1 MDKIKKIIEKAQN
14 TMRKTLLNLL
24 AVTVGFLAGTLEG
37 NTCTNVIITRGA
49 SRDGSVLVSYAADS
63 HYLFGEL
70 YYHPAQDWK
79 PGTMLQIY
87 EWDTN
92 RHLGEIE
99 QVPHTYQ
106 TVGNMN
112 EFQVIIT
119 ETTWGGRPE
128 LEDKSG
134 GIDYGSLIYIAL
146 QRAKT
151 AREAIDVIVDLA
163 NTHGYCSEGETF
175 SIADKNEAWI
185 MELVGKGMN
194 MKNGKNLNKGIVWV
208 AMRVPDGA
216 ICGHA
221 NQARIGKFPLD
232 DPDNCLYAPDVI
244 SLARRKGWF
253 EGLDSEF
260 SFKKAYCP
268 ADFGT
273 VRGCD
278 ARVWSA
284 FNILTDGW
292 FSFYDEDGKA
302 VTRDAFSYLDYV
314 MGNDLEGDFPLF
326 VYPRKKAGVKEVA
339 DVMRDHFEGTPMDMT
354 QDIGAGGNA
363 LPYRW
368 RPMEFTYDGKT
379 YVNERA
385 IATQQTGF
393 WMVGQA
399 RNYVPDVVG
408 GILWF
413 GTDDAATSYL
423 TPIYT
428 STTKVPDCFR
438 EGNGD
443 LLHYSNTA
451 SFWINNRISN
461 ACYKM
466 YNVMAPYV
474 RDRIDYF
481 EIDQMERR
489 THSVDSMAVVMYNQV
504 AVKLQKKLS
513 SKHDVMVS
521 RRPFAAVVKYVTDYT
536 VKTAQDQFEAWR
548 TLEEELLVKF
558 MDGNV
563 KPQNDDGTFKHS
575 EYSDGIPEKVEW
587 PGYTELWKETVAQEH
602 GDVIIV
608 PEETNNQ

>member
-1 MDKIKKIIEKAQN
+1 
-14 TMRKTLLNLL
+14 MRKSLLKTL
-24 AVTVGFLAGTLEG
+24 AVAVAVLFSAAEG
-37 NTCTNVIITRGA
+37 NTCTNVIVTGGA

-70 YYHPAQDWK
+70 YYHPAADW
-79 PGTMLQIY
+79 PAGSMLKIY
-87 EWDTN
+87 DWDTH
-92 RHLGEIE
+92 RYLGEIE
-99 QVPHTYQ
+99 QVLHTYQ

-112 EFQVIIT
+112 EHQVIIT

-128 LEDKSG
+128 LEDKKG

-151 AREAIDVIVDLA
+151 AREAIQVIVDLA
-163 NTHGYCSEGETF
+163 NRYGYASEGETF
-175 SIADKNEAWI
+175 SIADKKEAWI
-185 MELVGKGMN
+185 MELIGKGMN
-194 MKNGKNLNKGIVWV
+194 VKNGVNIQKGIVWV
-208 AMRVPDGA
+208 AMRIPDGA
-216 ICGHA
+216 ICAHA
-221 NQARIGKFPLD
+221 NQARIGKFPMD
-232 DPDNCLYAPDVI
+232 DPDNCLFAPDVI
-244 SLARRKGWF
+244 TFARKKGYF
-253 EGLDSEF
+253 DGLDSEF

-268 ADFGT
+268 IDFGT

-278 ARVWSA
+278 ARAWSA

-292 FSFYDEDGKA
+292 FSFYDDNGSP
-302 VTRDAFSYLDYV
+302 VTRDAYTYLDYV
-314 MGNDLEGDFPLF
+314 MGQNLEGDIPLW
-326 VYPRKKAGVKEVA
+326 VYPRKKIGVKQIA

-368 RPMEFTYDGKT
+368 RPMEFTFDGKT

-443 LLHYSNTA
+443 LLHYSPTA
-451 SFWINNRISN
+451 SFWINNRVSN

-474 RDRIDYF
+474 RERADAF
-481 EIDQMERR
+481 ELDQMERR

-504 AVKLQKKLS
+504 AVKMQEKAAKGKGQS
-513 SKHDVMVS
+513 S
-521 RRPFAAVVKYVTDYT
+521 RPFAKITKYVTDYS
-536 VKTAQDQFEAWR
+536 VKTAQDQFQAW
-548 TLEEELLVKF
+548 TALETELLVKF

-563 KPQNDDGTFKHS
+563 KPQNPDGSFKHTEHS
-575 EYSDGIPEKVEW
+575 KAIPAKIDW

-602 GDVIIV
+602 GDIIRV
-608 PEETNNQ
+608 PEQ

>member
-1 MDKIKKIIEKAQN
+1 
-14 TMRKTLLNLL
+14 MRKTILKIMVSAL
-24 AVTVGFLAGTLEG
+24 AVLALEIEG
-37 NTCTNVIITRGA
+37 NTCTNIIVTRGA
-49 SRDGSVLVSYAADS
+49 SKDGSVLVSYAADS
-63 HYLFGEL
+63 HHLYGEL
-70 YYHPAQDWK
+70 YYHPAMDWK
-79 PGTMLQIY
+79 AGSMLPVY
-87 EWDTN
+87 DWDTN
-92 RHLGEIE
+92 RYLGDIE
-99 QVPHTYQ
+99 QVEHTYQ

-112 EFQVIIT
+112 EYQLIIT

-128 LEDKSG
+128 LEDKNG
-134 GIDYGSLIYIAL
+134 GIDYGSLIYITL

-163 NTHGYCSEGETF
+163 NTYGYASEGETF
-175 SIADKNEAWI
+175 SIADKHEAWI
-185 MELVGKGMN
+185 MEIVGKGMN
-194 MKNGKNLNKGIVWV
+194 IKNGVNTQKGIVWV

-216 ICGHA
+216 ICAHA
-221 NQARIGKFPLD
+221 NQPRIGKFPLD

-244 SLARRKGWF
+244 SFARRKGYF

-268 ADFGT
+268 LDFGT

-278 ARVWSA
+278 ARVWA
-284 FNILTDGW
+284 AYNILTDGW
-292 FSFYDEDGKA
+292 FSFYDENGNA
-302 VTRDAFSYLDYV
+302 VTHDAYAYLEYV
-314 MGNDLEGDFPLF
+314 LGNDLNGDLPLF
-326 VYPRKKAGVKEVA
+326 VYPRKKAGVKEIA
-339 DVMRDHFEGTPMDMT
+339 DVMRDHYEGTPMDMP

-368 RPMEFTYDGKT
+368 RPMEWEFDGKT
-379 YVNERA
+379 YINERA

-428 STTKVPDCFR
+428 SITDVPDCFR

-443 LLHYSNTA
+443 LLHYSPTS

-466 YNVMAPYV
+466 YNQMAPYV
-474 RDRIDYF
+474 RTRVDQF
-481 EIDQMERR
+481 ERDQIEHK
-489 THSVDSMAVVMYNQV
+489 THSVDSMAVILYNQV
-504 AVKLQKKLS
+504 AIKMQKKLS
-513 SKHDVMVS
+513 AKGDVMVS
-521 RRPFAAVVKYVTDYT
+521 RTPFSKVVKYVSDYSL
-536 VKTAQDQFEAWR
+536 KTAQEQFAAWQQ
-548 TLEEELLVKF
+548 LEVELLVKF

-563 KPQNDDGTFKHS
+563 KPQNPDGSFIHS
-575 EYSDGIPEKVEW
+575 EYSEGLPETIEH
-587 PGYTELWKETVAQEH
+587 PEYTELWKETVVQEH
-602 GDVIIV
+602 GELIRV
-608 PEETNNQ
+608 PEQ

>member
-1 MDKIKKIIEKAQN
+1 MKKTILKIMVSA
-14 TMRKTLLNLL
+14 L
-24 AVTVGFLAGTLEG
+24 AVMAFQAEG
-37 NTCTNVIITRGA
+37 NTCTNVIVTRGA
-49 SRDGSVLVSYAADS
+49 TRDGSVLVSYAADS
-63 HYLFGEL
+63 HYLYGEL
-70 YYHPAQDWK
+70 YYKKAADWK
-79 PGTMLQIY
+79 PGSLLEIHD
-87 EWDTN
+87 WDTN
-92 RHLGEIE
+92 RYLGDID
-99 QVPHTYQ
+99 QVSHTYQ

-112 EFQVIIT
+112 EYQLIIT

-128 LEDKSG
+128 LEDKNG
-134 GIDYGSLIYIAL
+134 GIDYGSLIYITL

-163 NTHGYCSEGETF
+163 NTYGYASEGETF

-185 MELVGKGMN
+185 MEIIGKGMN
-194 MKNGKNLNKGIVWV
+194 IKNGVNTQKGIVWV

-216 ICGHA
+216 ICAHA

-244 SLARRKGWF
+244 SFARRKGYF

-260 SFKKAYCP
+260 NFKRTYNP
-268 ADFGT
+268 VDFGT

-284 FNILTDGW
+284 YNILTDGW
-292 FSFYDEDGKA
+292 FAFYDDNGNA
-302 VTRDAFSYLDYV
+302 VTRDAYTYLDYV
-314 MGNDLEGDFPLF
+314 LGNDLNGDLPLF
-326 VYPRKKAGVKEVA
+326 VYPRKKTGVKEVA

-368 RPMEFTYDGKT
+368 RPMEFKYDGKT

-428 STTKVPDCFR
+428 SITKVPECFR

-443 LLHYSNTA
+443 RLHYSPTA
-451 SFWINNRISN
+451 SFWVNNRISN

-466 YNVMAPYV
+466 YNQMAPYV
-474 RDRIDYF
+474 RERIDAF
-481 EIDQMERR
+481 ETDQIERR

-504 AVKLQKKLS
+504 VVKIQKKME
-513 SKHDVMVS
+513 SKHDTMIS
-521 RRPFAAVVKYVTDYT
+521 RKPFSKVVNYVTDYT
-536 VKTAQDQFEAWR
+536 VKTAQDQFKNWQN
-548 TLEEELLVKF
+548 LEVELLVKY

-563 KPQNDDGTFKHS
+563 VPQDEKGRFVHS
-575 EYSDGIPEKVEW
+575 QYSEGMPEKLEW
-587 PGYTELWKETVAQEH
+587 PGYTDLWKETVAREH
-602 GDVIIV
+602 GSVSEV
-608 PEETNNQ
+608 PVE

>member
-1 MDKIKKIIEKAQN
+1 MEKGKN
-14 TMRKTLLNLL
+14 ILKTL
-24 AVTVGFLAGTLEG
+24 FLSAILMTIGIEG
-37 NTCTNVIITRGA
+37 NTCTNVIVSRGA
-49 SRDGSVLVSYAADS
+49 SKDGSVLVSYAADS

-70 YYHPAQDWK
+70 YYKPAADWK
-79 PGTMLQIY
+79 AGSVLKVY
-87 EWDTN
+87 DWDSN
-92 RHLGEIE
+92 RYLGDIE
-99 QVPHTYQ
+99 QVPHTFQ

-112 EFQVIIT
+112 EYQVIIT

-128 LEDKSG
+128 LEDKKG
-134 GIDYGSLIYIAL
+134 GIDYGSLIYITL
-146 QRAKT
+146 QRAKS
-151 AREAIDVIVDLA
+151 AREAIDIIVDLA
-163 NTHGYCSEGETF
+163 NTYGYASEGETF

-185 MELVGKGMN
+185 MELIGKGMN
-194 MKNGKNLNKGIVWV
+194 IRNGVNVNKGIVWV

-216 ICGHA
+216 ICAHA
-221 NQARIGKFPLD
+221 NQARIGKFPLN

-244 SLARRKGWF
+244 RFARRKGYF
-253 EGLDSEF
+253 DGSDSEF

-278 ARVWSA
+278 ARAWSA

-292 FSFYDEDGKA
+292 FSFYDEQGNA
-302 VTRDAFSYLDYV
+302 VTRDAYGYMDYV
-314 MGNDLEGDFPLF
+314 MGRNLEGDFPLF
-326 VYPRKKAGVKEVA
+326 VFPRKKVGVKELA

-368 RPMEFTYDGKT
+368 RPMEWEFDGKT

-413 GTDDAATSYL
+413 GTDDAATSYV

-428 STTKVPDCFR
+428 STTKVPECFR
-438 EGNGD
+438 VGNGD
-443 LLHYSNTA
+443 LLHYSPTS

-466 YNVMAPYV
+466 YNIMAPHV
-474 RDRIDYF
+474 RKKIDAF
-481 EIDQMERR
+481 ETDQMERKTR
-489 THSVDSMAVVMYNQV
+489 SVDSTAVAMYNEI
-504 AVKLQKKLS
+504 AEKLLDKISAKR
-513 SKHDVMVS
+513 DVMVS
-521 RRPFAAVVKYVTDYT
+521 RKPFAKVTRYVTDYT
-536 VKTAQDQFEAWR
+536 VQTAQDQFDSWVS
-548 TLEEELLVKF
+548 LEEELLVKF
-558 MDGNV
+558 IDGNV
-563 KPQNDDGTFKHS
+563 KPQNEDGSFQHS
-575 EYSDGIPEKVEW
+575 EYTQGQPAKVQQ
-587 PGYTELWKETVAQEH
+587 PGYTELWKETVAREA
-602 GDVIIV
+602 GEVLKV
-608 PEETNNQ
+608 KE

>member
-1 MDKIKKIIEKAQN
+1 
-14 TMRKTLLNLL
+14 MRKNLL
-24 AVTVGFLAGTLEG
+24 KVSVAVLFSLLAAQEG

-49 SRDGSVLVSYAADS
+49 SMDGSVLVSYAADS
-63 HYLFGEL
+63 HYLYGEL
-70 YYHPAQDWK
+70 YYHPAADWK
-79 PGTMLQIY
+79 MGEVLRVY
-87 EWDTN
+87 DWDTN
-92 RHLGEIE
+92 RYLGEID
-99 QVPHTYQ
+99 QVEHTYQ

-112 EFQVIIT
+112 EHQLIIT

-128 LEDKSG
+128 LEDKHG
-134 GIDYGSLIYIAL
+134 GIDYGSLIYITL

-151 AREAIDVIVDLA
+151 AREAIDIIVNLA
-163 NTHGYCSEGETF
+163 NEYGYASEGETF

-185 MELVGKGMN
+185 MELIGKGMN
-194 MKNGKNLNKGIVWV
+194 MRNNVNMNKGIVWV

-216 ICGHA
+216 ICAHA
-221 NQARIGKFPLD
+221 NQARIGKFPLN
-232 DPDNCLYAPDVI
+232 DPDNCLYASDVI
-244 SLARRKGWF
+244 SFARRKGYF
-253 EGLDSEF
+253 DGADSEF
-260 SFKKAYCP
+260 SFKKAYNP

-278 ARVWSA
+278 ARAWSA

-292 FSFYDEDGKA
+292 FSFYDENGNA
-302 VTRDAFSYLDYV
+302 VTRDAFTYLDYV
-314 MGNDLEGDFPLF
+314 MGQNMENDFPLF
-326 VYPRKKAGVKEVA
+326 VYPRKKVSVKDLA

-368 RPMEFTYDGKT
+368 RPMEFKVEDRT

-428 STTKVPDCFR
+428 SITKVPDCFR
-438 EGNGD
+438 VGNGD
-443 LLHYSNTA
+443 LLHYSSTS
-451 SFWINNRISN
+451 SFWLNNRISN

-466 YNVMAPYV
+466 YNVMAPHV
-474 RDRIDYF
+474 RAKIDAF
-481 EIDQMERR
+481 ELDQVFRK
-489 THSVDSMAVVMYNQV
+489 THSVDSMAVVMYNEV
-504 AVKLQKKLS
+504 VVKMQKKLS
-513 SKHDVMVS
+513 SKGDVMVS
-521 RRPFAAVVKYVTDYT
+521 RKPFSKVIDYVSNYS
-536 VKTAQDQFEAWR
+536 VKTAQDQFLAWR
-548 TLEEELLVKF
+548 NLEVELLVKF

-563 KPQNDDGTFKHS
+563 KPQNDDGSFKHS
-575 EYSDGIPEKVEW
+575 EYSDGVPESVEW
-587 PGYTELWKETVAQEH
+587 PGYTDLWKATVAQEH
-602 GDVIIV
+602 GEVIQV
-608 PEETNNQ
+608 PDE

>member
-1 MDKIKKIIEKAQN
+1 
-14 TMRKTLLNLL
+14 MRKSLFKVLVASAALLGSVE
-24 AVTVGFLAGTLEG
+24 ARP
-37 NTCTNVIITRGA
+37 CTNVIITRGA
-49 SRDGSVLVSYAADS
+49 SKDGSVLVSYAADS
-63 HYLFGEL
+63 HTLFGEL
-70 YYHPAQDWK
+70 YYKSARDWK
-79 PGTMLQIY
+79 TGSKLQIY
-87 EWDTN
+87 DWDTN
-92 RHLGEIE
+92 KPLAQID
-99 QVPHTYQ
+99 QVSHTYQ

-112 EFQVIIT
+112 EFQLIIT

-128 LEDKSG
+128 LEDKNG
-134 GIDYGSLIYIAL
+134 GIDYGSLIYVAL
-146 QRAKT
+146 QRART
-151 AREAIDVIVDLA
+151 AREAIDVIVKLA
-163 NTHGYCSEGETF
+163 NEYGYASEGETF

-185 MELVGKGMN
+185 MELIGKGTN
-194 MKNGKNLNKGIVWV
+194 IRNGVNINRGIVWV
-208 AMRVPDGA
+208 ARRVPDGA
-216 ICGHA
+216 ICAHA
-221 NQARIGKFPLD
+221 NQARIGRFPLN
-232 DPDNCLYAPDVI
+232 DPENCLYAPDVI
-244 SLARRKGWF
+244 TFARRQGYF
-253 EGLDSEF
+253 NGTDEEF
-260 SFKKAYCP
+260 SFKNAYMP
-268 ADFGT
+268 LDFGT

-292 FSFYDEDGKA
+292 FSFYDENGDA
-302 VTRDAFSYLDYV
+302 ITRDAYSYLDYV
-314 MGNDLEGDFPLF
+314 MGRDLEADMPLF

-368 RPMEFTYDGKT
+368 RPMEFSYEGRT

-428 STTKVPDCFR
+428 STSKVPECFK

-443 LLHYSNTA
+443 RLHYSPTS
-451 SFWINNRISN
+451 SFWVNNRISN

-466 YNVMAPYV
+466 YNQMAPYV
-474 RDRIDYF
+474 RSRVDAF
-481 EIDQMERR
+481 EWDQMERR

-504 AVKLQKKLS
+504 VVKLQKKLN
-513 SKHDVMVS
+513 SKHDVMISSKPFSKIVS
-521 RRPFAAVVKYVTDYT
+521 YVTDYS
-536 VKTAQDQFEAWR
+536 VETAQKQFAAWQN
-548 TLEEELLVKF
+548 LEVELLVKF

-563 KPQNDDGTFKHS
+563 VPQDKDGKFVRSQYS
-575 EYSDGIPEKVEW
+575 EGMPAKLEN
-587 PGYTELWKETVAQEH
+587 PGYTELWKETVAREH
-602 GDVIIV
+602 GDVILV
-608 PEETNNQ
+608 P

>member
-1 MDKIKKIIEKAQN
+1 
-14 TMRKTLLNLL
+14 MRNSLLKVLVATAALL
-24 AVTVGFLAGTLEG
+24 GSMEARP
-37 NTCTNVIITRGA
+37 CTNIIISRGA
-49 SRDGSVLVSYAADS
+49 SQDGSVLVSYAADS
-63 HYLFGEL
+63 HTLYGEL
-70 YYHPAQDWK
+70 YYKPARDWK
-79 PGTMLQIY
+79 SGTSIQIY
-87 EWDTN
+87 DWDTN
-92 RHLGEIE
+92 KPLGVID
-99 QVPHTYQ
+99 QVPHTFQ

-128 LEDKSG
+128 LEDRTG

-146 QRAKT
+146 QRSRT
-151 AREAIDVIVDLA
+151 AREAIDVIVNLA
-163 NTHGYCSEGETF
+163 NEYGYASEGETF

-185 MELVGKGMN
+185 MELIGKGTN
-194 MKNGKNLNKGIVWV
+194 LRNGVNTQKGIVWV

-216 ICGHA
+216 ICAHA
-221 NQARIGKFPLD
+221 NQARIGKFPLN
-232 DPDNCLYAPDVI
+232 DPENCIYAPDVI
-244 SLARRKGWF
+244 SFARRKGYF
-253 EGLDSEF
+253 EGQDSDF

-284 FNILTDGW
+284 FNILSDGW
-292 FSFYDEDGKA
+292 FSFYDEKGNA
-302 VTRDAFSYLDYV
+302 VTRDAYTYLDYV
-314 MGNDLEGDFPLF
+314 MGRDLEADMPLF
-326 VYPRKKAGVKEVA
+326 IFPRRKAGVKEVA
-339 DVMRDHFEGTPMDMT
+339 DAMRDHYEGTPMDMT

-368 RPMEFTYDGKT
+368 RPMEFTVDGKT

-428 STTKVPDCFR
+428 SITEVPECFR
-438 EGNGD
+438 QGNGD
-443 LLHYSNTA
+443 RLHYSPTS
-451 SFWINNRISN
+451 SFWLNNRISN

-466 YNVMAPYV
+466 YNQMAPYV
-474 RDRIDYF
+474 RSRVDAF
-481 EIDQMERR
+481 ERDQVEHR
-489 THSVDSMAVVMYNQV
+489 THTVDSMAVVMYNQV
-504 AVKLQKKLS
+504 AVKLQKKLES
-513 SKHDVMVS
+513 RHDVMVS
-521 RRPFAAVVKYVTDYT
+521 SKPFAKIVNYVTEYS
-536 VKTAQDQFEAWR
+536 VHTAQEQFAKWQN
-548 TLEEELLVKF
+548 LEVELLVKF

-563 KPQNDDGTFKHS
+563 VPQDQDGKFIHAKYS
-575 EYSDGIPEKVEW
+575 EGMPAKVEQ
-587 PGYTELWKETVAQEH
+587 PGYTDLWKETVAQEH
-602 GDVIIV
+602 GSVIQV
-608 PEETNNQ
+608 PKR

>member
-1 MDKIKKIIEKAQN
+1 MAGA
-14 TMRKTLLNLL
+14 LL
-24 AVTVGFLAGTLEG
+24 AANIEG
-37 NTCTNVIITRGA
+37 NTCTNVIVSRGA
-49 SRDGSVLVSYAADS
+49 SKDGSVLVSYAADS

-70 YYHPAQDWK
+70 YYKPAADWK
-79 PGTMLQIY
+79 AGSVLKVY
-87 EWDTN
+87 DWDSN
-92 RHLGEIE
+92 RYLGDIE
-99 QVPHTYQ
+99 QVPHTFQ

-112 EFQVIIT
+112 EYQVIIT

-128 LEDKSG
+128 LEDKKG
-134 GIDYGSLIYIAL
+134 GIDYGSLIYITL
-146 QRAKT
+146 QRAKS
-151 AREAIDVIVDLA
+151 AREAIDIIVDLA
-163 NTHGYCSEGETF
+163 NTYGYASEGETF

-185 MELVGKGMN
+185 MELIGKGMN
-194 MKNGKNLNKGIVWV
+194 IRNGVNVNKGIVWV
-208 AMRVPDGA
+208 ARRVPDGA
-216 ICGHA
+216 ICAHA
-221 NQARIGKFPLD
+221 NQARIGTFPLN

-244 SLARRKGWF
+244 RFARRKGYF
-253 EGLDSEF
+253 DGADSEF

-278 ARVWSA
+278 ARAWSA

-292 FSFYDEDGKA
+292 FSFYDEQGNA
-302 VTRDAFSYLDYV
+302 VTRDAYGYMDYV
-314 MGNDLEGDFPLF
+314 MGRFPLF
-326 VYPRKKAGVKEVA
+326 VFPRKKVGVKELA

-368 RPMEFTYDGKT
+368 RPMEWEFDGKT

-413 GTDDAATSYL
+413 GTDDASTSYL
-423 TPIYT
+423 SPIYT
-428 STTKVPDCFR
+428 SITKVPDCFR

-443 LLHYSNTA
+443 LLHYSPTA

-466 YNVMAPYV
+466 YNIMAPYV
-474 RDRIDYF
+474 RAKADSF
-481 EIDQMERR
+481 ERDQMERR

-504 AVKLQKKLS
+504 VVKLQKKLS
-513 SKHDVMVS
+513 SKGDVMVS
-521 RRPFAAVVKYVTDYT
+521 AKPFAKIVKYVTDYT
-536 VKTAQDQFEAWR
+536 VNTAQEQFTAWQK
-548 TLEEELLVKF
+548 LEEELLVKF

-563 KPQNDDGTFKHS
+563 KPQNPDGTFKHS
-575 EYSDGIPEKVEW
+575 EYSTGIPEKIEW

-602 GDVIIV
+602 GEIIV
-608 PEETNNQ
+608 VPE

>member
-1 MDKIKKIIEKAQN
+1 
-14 TMRKTLLNLL
+14 MRKTLVASALIATLL
-24 AVTVGFLAGTLEG
+24 GLAPKADA
-37 NTCTNVIITRGA
+37 CTNVIITRGA
-49 SRDGSVLVSYAADS
+49 TRDCSVLVYYAADS
-63 HYLFGEL
+63 HTLFGEL
-70 YYHPAQDWK
+70 YYKPAADWK
-79 PGTMLQIY
+79 AGTMLQIY
-87 EWDTN
+87 DWDTH
-92 RHLGEIE
+92 RPLGEIE
-99 QVPHTYQ
+99 QVPHTYR

-128 LEDKSG
+128 LEDKKG
-134 GIDYGSLIYIAL
+134 GIDYGSLIYVTL
-146 QRAKT
+146 QRAKS
-151 AREAIDVIVDLA
+151 AREAIDIIVDLA
-163 NTHGYCSEGETF
+163 NTYGYASEGETF

-185 MELVGKGMN
+185 MELIGKGMN
-194 MKNGKNLNKGIVWV
+194 MRNGVNTNKGIVWV
-208 AMRVPDGA
+208 ARRIPDGA
-216 ICGHA
+216 ICAHA

-244 SLARRKGWF
+244 SFARRKGYF
-253 EGLDSEF
+253 DGLDSEF
-260 SFKKAYCP
+260 SFKKAYNP
-268 ADFGT
+268 IDFGT

-278 ARVWSA
+278 ARAWSA

-292 FSFYDEDGKA
+292 FSYYDEEGNP
-302 VTRDAFSYLDYV
+302 VTKDAYGYLDYV
-314 MGNDLEGDFPLF
+314 MGHDLSGDFPLYVF
-326 VYPRKKAGVKEVA
+326 PRKKAGVKELA

-368 RPMEFTYDGKT
+368 RPMEFTVEGKT

-428 STTKVPDCFR
+428 STTKVPECFR

-443 LLHYSNTA
+443 ILHYSPTS

-466 YNVMAPYV
+466 YNQMAPYV
-474 RDRIDYF
+474 RERIDLF
-481 EIDQMERR
+481 EWDQMERR

-504 AVKLQKKLS
+504 AVKMQKKLS
-513 SKHDVMVS
+513 SKGDVMVS
-521 RRPFAAVVKYVTDYT
+521 GHPFDKIIKYVTDYT
-536 VKTAQDQFEAWR
+536 VKTAQAQFAAWQE
-548 TLEEELLVKF
+548 LEVELLVKF

-563 KPQNDDGTFKHS
+563 KPQNDDGSFKVS
-575 EYSDGIPEKVEW
+575 ADDPRQPESIGW
-587 PGYTELWKETVAQEH
+587 PGYTDLWKETVAQEH
-602 GDVIIV
+602 GEVIRVI
-608 PEETNNQ
+608 E

>member
-1 MDKIKKIIEKAQN
+1 MK
-14 TMRKTLLNLL
+14 KTLLKAL
-24 AVTVGFLAGTLEG
+24 AISVAVFMAADRG
-37 NTCTNVIITRGA
+37 NACTNVIITGGA

-63 HYLFGEL
+63 HYLFGAL
-70 YYHPAQDWK
+70 YYHPAQDW
-79 PGTMLQIY
+79 PAGSMLKIY
-87 EWDTN
+87 DWDSN
-92 RHLGEIE
+92 RYLGEIE

-128 LEDKSG
+128 LEDKKG

-151 AREAIDVIVDLA
+151 AREAIKVIVELA
-163 NTHGYCSEGETF
+163 NRYGYASEGETF
-175 SIADKNEAWI
+175 SIADKREAWI
-185 MELVGKGMN
+185 MELIGKGMN
-194 MKNGKNLNKGIVWV
+194 VKNGVNMNKGIVWV
-208 AMRVPDGA
+208 ARRIPDGA
-216 ICGHA
+216 ISAHA

-244 SLARRKGWF
+244 TFARQKGYF
-253 EGLDSEF
+253 DGLDSEF
-260 SFKKAYCP
+260 SFKKAYAP
-268 ADFGT
+268 IDFGT

-278 ARVWSA
+278 ARAWSA

-292 FSFYDEDGKA
+292 FSFYDENGSP
-302 VTRDAFSYLDYV
+302 VTRDAYTYLDYV
-314 MGNDLEGDFPLF
+314 LGHNLDGDIPLW
-326 VYPRKKAGVKEVA
+326 VYPRKKVSVKNLA

-368 RPMEFTYDGKT
+368 RPMEFTFDDKT

-399 RNYVPDVVG
+399 RNYVPDAVG

-428 STTKVPDCFR
+428 STTKVPDCFS
-438 EGNGD
+438 EANGD
-443 LLHYSNTA
+443 LLHYSDKA

-474 RDRIDYF
+474 RERIDAF
-481 EIDQMERR
+481 ENDQMERR
-489 THSVDSMAVVMYNQV
+489 THSVDSMAVVLYNQ
-504 AVKLQKKLS
+504 AVVKIQEKVTAGRGMIS
-513 SKHDVMVS
+513 SKPYTKVI
-521 RRPFAAVVKYVTDYT
+521 KYVTDYT
-536 VKTAQDQFEAWR
+536 VKTAQDQFLAWKN
-548 TLEEELLVKF
+548 LETELLVKF

-563 KPQNDDGTFKHS
+563 KPQNPDGSFRHS
-575 EYSDGIPEKVEW
+575 EHSTGIPEKVEW
-587 PGYTELWKETVAQEH
+587 PGYTEIWKETVAQEH
-602 GDVIIV
+602 GEIIQV
-608 PEETNNQ
+608 PEEKQEE

>member
-1 MDKIKKIIEKAQN
+1 MEKGKNILKSLVLSAILM
-14 TMRKTLLNLL
+14 TI
-24 AVTVGFLAGTLEG
+24 GIEG
-37 NTCTNVIITRGA
+37 NTCTNVIVSRGA
-49 SRDGSVLVSYAADS
+49 SKDGSVLVSYAADS

-70 YYHPAQDWK
+70 YYKPAADWK
-79 PGTMLQIY
+79 AGSTLDIRD
-87 EWDTN
+87 WDSG
-92 RHLGEIE
+92 RYLGNIE
-99 QVPHTYQ
+99 QVPHTFQ

-112 EFQVIIT
+112 EHQVIIG

-128 LEDKSG
+128 LEDKKG
-134 GIDYGSLIYIAL
+134 GIDYGSLIYITL
-146 QRAKT
+146 QRAKS
-151 AREAIDVIVDLA
+151 AREAIDIIVDLA
-163 NTHGYCSEGETF
+163 NTYGYASEGETF

-185 MELVGKGMN
+185 MELIGKGMN
-194 MKNGKNLNKGIVWV
+194 MRNGVNVNKGIVWV

-216 ICGHA
+216 ICAHA
-221 NQARIGKFPLD
+221 NQARIGKFPLN

-244 SLARRKGWF
+244 RFARRKGYF
-253 EGLDSEF
+253 DGPDSEF

-278 ARVWSA
+278 ARAWSA

-292 FSFYDEDGKA
+292 FSFYDEEGNA
-302 VTRDAFSYLDYV
+302 VTKDAYGYLDYV
-314 MGNDLEGDFPLF
+314 MGRNLDGDFPLF
-326 VYPRKKAGVKEVA
+326 VYPRKKVGVKELA

-368 RPMEFTYDGKT
+368 RPMEWEFDGKT

-393 WMVGQA
+393 WFVGQA

-423 TPIYT
+423 SPIYT
-428 STTKVPDCFR
+428 STTKIPDCFR

-443 LLHYSNTA
+443 LLHYSSTA

-474 RDRIDYF
+474 RAKVDSF
-481 EIDQMERR
+481 ERDQMERR

-504 AVKLQKKLS
+504 VVKLQKKLS
-513 SKHDVMVS
+513 SKGDVMVS
-521 RRPFAAVVKYVTDYT
+521 SKPFAKIVKYVTDYS
-536 VKTAQDQFEAWR
+536 VKTAQDQFKAWQQ
-548 TLEEELLVKF
+548 LEEELLIKF

-563 KPQNDDGTFKHS
+563 KPQNPDGSFKHS
-575 EYSDGIPEKVEW
+575 EFSKAMPEKVEW

-602 GDVIIV
+602 GETIVV
-608 PEETNNQ
+608 PE

>member
-1 MDKIKKIIEKAQN
+1 
-14 TMRKTLLNLL
+14 MRKTLLKML
-24 AVTVGFLAGTLEG
+24 VTGLFFAAGTLPG
-37 NTCTNVIITRGA
+37 NTCTNVIVTRGA
-49 SRDGSVLVSYAADS
+49 SWDGSVLVSYAADS

-70 YYHPAQDWK
+70 YYHRAADWK
-79 PGTMLQIY
+79 AGSTVPIY

-92 RHLGEIE
+92 RYLGEIE

-112 EFQVIIT
+112 EHQLIIT
-119 ETTWGGRPE
+119 ETTWGGREE
-128 LEDKSG
+128 LTDKNG
-134 GIDYGSLIYIAL
+134 GIDYGSLIYITL

-151 AREAIDVIVDLA
+151 AREAIDIIVDLA
-163 NTHGYCSEGETF
+163 NTYGYASSGETF

-185 MELVGKGMN
+185 MELIGKGMN
-194 MKNGKNLNKGIVWV
+194 MRNGVNTQKGIVWV
-208 AMRVPDGA
+208 AVRIPDGA
-216 ICGHA
+216 ICAHA
-221 NQARIGKFPLD
+221 NQARVGKFPLD

-244 SLARRKGWF
+244 SFARRKGYF
-253 EGLDSEF
+253 DGLDSEF
-260 SFKKAYCP
+260 SFKKAYDP
-268 ADFGT
+268 VDASS

-278 ARVWSA
+278 ARAWSA

-292 FSFYDEDGKA
+292 FSFYDENGDA
-302 VTRDAFSYLDYV
+302 VTRDAYSYLDYV
-314 MGNDLEGDFPLF
+314 MGRNLEGDMPLYVFP
-326 VYPRKKAGVKEVA
+326 RRKAGVKEVA
-339 DVMRDHFEGTPMDMT
+339 DVMRDHYEGTPMDMT

-368 RPMEFTYDGKT
+368 RPMEFTFDGKT
-379 YVNERA
+379 YMNERA

-428 STTKVPDCFR
+428 SVTAIPDCFR

-443 LLHYSNTA
+443 LLHYSDNA

-466 YNVMAPYV
+466 YNVMAPHV
-474 RDRIDYF
+474 RAKADLF
-481 EIDQMERR
+481 EWDQMERR

-504 AVKLQKKLS
+504 AVKMQKKLS
-513 SKHDVMVS
+513 AKGDVMVS
-521 RRPFAAVVKYVTDYT
+521 RAPYAKMTKYITDYC
-536 VKTAQDQFEAWR
+536 VNTAQDQFEAWKA
-548 TLEEELLVKF
+548 LEVELLLKF

-563 KPQNDDGTFKHS
+563 KPQNNDGSFKHS
-575 EYSDGIPEKVEW
+575 EYSEGMPEKVEW

-602 GDVIIV
+602 GEVIQV
-608 PEETNNQ
+608 PEP